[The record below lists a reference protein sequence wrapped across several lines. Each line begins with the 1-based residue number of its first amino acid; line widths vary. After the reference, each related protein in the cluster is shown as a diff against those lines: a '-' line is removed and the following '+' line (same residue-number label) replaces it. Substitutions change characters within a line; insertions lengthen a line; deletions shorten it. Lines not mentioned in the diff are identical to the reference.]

1 MPEALRINGVEDS
14 HGLQASCN
22 LSSDVAVSD
31 KVVDGDVP
39 VGECLRRYICAKS
52 YAFSGVLTVG
62 RNLSMSISKAPRNTT
77 ETRLQST
84 VNVRSVAFACTVKV
98 SVSPSRI
105 LSRLFWIIIE

>member
-39 VGECLRRYICAKS
+39 VGECLSRYICAKS

-62 RNLSMSISKAPRNTT
+62 RQFIHEHLKSTKKHHRNTLT
-77 ETRLQST
+77 VHSECAVCRLCLYSKSECI
-84 VNVRSVAFACTVKV
+84 SVEDFKQIV
-98 SVSPSRI
+98 
-105 LSRLFWIIIE
+105 LDNH